1 MPYSP
6 LGALPSAGGR
16 RPARLVGD
24 DADAYDD
31 TEAEALGTSGC
42 GCNQGQGQGP
52 LVPTRNEAV
61 AQSHGGTDC
70 QSLSSAWSG
79 RSVALPLPLPPLLY
93 SRLVGQFIP
102 LFGHGLVALH
112 ITPPDPLA
120 ALGPPEMLLIC

>member
-1 MPYSP
+1 MAAIS
-6 LGALPSAGGR
+6 
-16 RPARLVGD
+16 
-24 DADAYDD
+24 
-31 TEAEALGTSGC
+31 
-42 GCNQGQGQGP
+42 NQGQGQGP

-61 AQSHGGTDC
+61 VQSHGGTDC

-79 RSVALPLPLPPLLY
+79 RSVALPLPPLLY

-120 ALGPPEMLLIC
+120 ALGPPEKLLIC

>member
-1 MPYSP
+1 M
-6 LGALPSAGGR
+6 G
-16 RPARLVGD
+16 
-24 DADAYDD
+24 DADAYD
-31 TEAEALGTSGC
+31 TEALGTEALCTSGC

-61 AQSHGGTDC
+61 VQSHGGTDC

>member
-1 MPYSP
+1 M
-6 LGALPSAGGR
+6 GDAG
-16 RPARLVGD
+16 
-24 DADAYDD
+24 AYDA
-31 TEAEALGTSGC
+31 EAEALGTSGC

-79 RSVALPLPLPPLLY
+79 RSVALPLPPLLY